1 LRDPFENTRR
11 RRRGVRFIEI
21 DAWVDS
27 ALFRAGNFVVRL
39 AEGLS
44 NFMRRFRVTGFSR
57 GLFEVLGDGLTL
69 GTGGMLVLLTLGVP
83 AFQATKTDWRSQG
96 DYSVNFLDRYGN
108 EIGKRGIR
116 RSESVPLEE
125 MPDHFIKAVLATEDR
140 RFFEHF
146 GIDILGTIRALVD
159 DLRANAV
166 VQGGSSISQQLA
178 KNLFLS
184 NERTIERKI
193 KEAYLAIWL
202 EANLSKQEILKLYLD
217 RAYMGGGNFGIEA
230 AAQFYFGKS
239 IKDVNLAEAA
249 MLAGLFK
256 APEKYAPH
264 VNLPAARQRANQVLT
279 NLVESG
285 FMTEGQVIGARR
297 HPADVVPQAAA
308 SASPDYF
315 LDWAFDQVR
324 HLNLRDHTLTVR
336 TTVDMSIQHAVD
348 DSIEEMLRQYGTAY
362 RVTQSAAVVMDTEG
376 AVRAMTG
383 GRDYGDSQFNR
394 VTDAFRQ
401 PGSSFK
407 PIVYTA
413 AMMNGFTP
421 DSIVEDAPI
430 CIAGAGPVWCPHN
443 FTPGYRGRITV
454 TTAIINSINTVAVR
468 LAQAVGR
475 EKIIDLAHRIGI
487 NNELRLTRSL
497 PLGTSEV
504 SAIDMAGV
512 YGVFASGGYK
522 TPPFAFT
529 QVIASNGD
537 LLYDRKRDAPP
548 RERVLDDKIVAEMNG
563 MLVQVPEKGT
573 GRAAKLD
580 GIRTAGK
587 TGTTSGFRDAWFD
600 GFTGN
605 YVGII
610 WYGNDNFIPTAR
622 MTGGSLPAMTW
633 HRFMQFAHTGIEL
646 KPIPFVEPEQPSK
659 AVVAK
664 AEEAKTSDGVPV
676 PEAPA
681 SPVAQ
686 PEAPRPISLSL
697 ATTQRLMAIEEL
709 MRMARPLKP
718 MAEADFRAMTTDV
731 R

>member
-1 LRDPFENTRR
+1 MRDPFENTRR

-27 ALFRAGNFVVRL
+27 ALFRAGRFIVRR
-39 AEGLS
+39 AEGFS

-57 GLFEVLGDGLTL
+57 AVFEVLGDGLTL
-69 GTGGMLVLLTLGVP
+69 GTGGMLVVLTLGLP
-83 AFQATKTDWRSQG
+83 AFEATKTDWRSQG
-96 DYSVNFLDRYGN
+96 DYSVTFLDRYGN

-146 GIDILGTIRALVD
+146 GIDILGTFRALVD

-178 KNLFLS
+178 KNVFLS

-217 RAYMGGGNFGIEA
+217 RAYMGGGNFGVEA
-230 AAQFYFGKS
+230 ATQFYFGKS

-308 SASPDYF
+308 TASPDYF

-324 HLNLRDHTLTVR
+324 QLNLRDHTLTVR
-336 TTVDMSIQHAVD
+336 ATVDMSLQHAVD

-362 RVTQSAAVVMDTEG
+362 RVTQSAAVVMEPDG

-394 VTDAFRQ
+394 TTDAFRQ

-407 PIVYTA
+407 PIVYTT

-430 CIAGAGPVWCPHN
+430 CVAGAGPIWCPHN

-475 EKIIDLAHRIGI
+475 EKIIDLAHRMGI

-504 SAIDMAGV
+504 SPIDMAGV

-522 TPPFAFT
+522 TPPYAFT
-529 QVIASNGD
+529 QIIGSNGD
-537 LLYDRKRDAPP
+537 ILYDRKRDAPP
-548 RERVLDDKIVAEMNG
+548 RERVLDGKIVAEMNG

-622 MTGGSLPAMTW
+622 MTGGTLPAMTW

-646 KPIPFVEPEQPSK
+646 KPIPFVEPERPAS
-659 AVVAK
+659 AAVAK
-664 AEEAKTSDGVPV
+664 AEEAKISDGATVPDS
-676 PEAPA
+676 PA
-681 SPVAQ
+681 TPAAE
-686 PEAPRPISLSL
+686 PAAPRPVSLSL
-697 ATTQRLMAIEEL
+697 ASTQRLMAIEEL
-709 MRMARPLKP
+709 MRTARPLKP
-718 MAEADFRAMTTDV
+718 VQMTEN